1 MIIFVFEIPLLSSSP
16 ATQATLANW
25 REFVDN
31 NVDNGSFLFFS
42 YKCRLMDFLHCPSLL
57 SLIILFFLI
66 SLTFIN

>member
-42 YKCRLMDFLHCPSLL
+42 PQPLA
-57 SLIILFFLI
+57 
-66 SLTFIN
+66 